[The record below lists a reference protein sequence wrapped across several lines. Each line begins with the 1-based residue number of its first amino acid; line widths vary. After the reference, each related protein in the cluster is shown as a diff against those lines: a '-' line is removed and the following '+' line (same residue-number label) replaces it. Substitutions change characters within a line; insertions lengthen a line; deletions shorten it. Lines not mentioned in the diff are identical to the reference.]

1 MVTDAWAV
9 LLAALGGGL
18 LSIATTLIAQR
29 YEGRRQ
35 GAILAKEEEARR
47 RTSELEALGEIQR
60 CLGRWLEEGV
70 LGRAAT
76 LFNVNREPPDS
87 DARSVHDPTE
97 YHLFPETLHMFWL
110 SERVRDKA
118 VRQAIDHFLV
128 LCMGSGKDE
137 GLTPVDSSGGR
148 GQVLEALR
156 ESGLPPVVRDLVAEY
171 VALQKTIGHRM
182 RELG

>member
-9 LLAALGGGL
+9 LLAALAGGL

-35 GAILAKEEEARR
+35 AAVLAKEEEARR
-47 RTSELEALGEIQR
+47 RTSELEALGEIRR

-76 LFNVNREPPDS
+76 LFNVNPEPPDP

-110 SERVRDKA
+110 NERVRDKE
-118 VRQAIDHFLV
+118 VRRALDHFLV
-128 LCMGSGKDE
+128 LCMGADHE